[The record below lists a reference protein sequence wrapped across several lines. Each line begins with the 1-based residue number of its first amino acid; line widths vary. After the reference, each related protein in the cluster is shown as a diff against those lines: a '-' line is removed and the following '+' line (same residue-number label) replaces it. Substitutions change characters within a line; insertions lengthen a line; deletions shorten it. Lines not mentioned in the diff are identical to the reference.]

1 MEDKYS
7 QILDNVIIRN
17 YKWAKSIISPEK
29 RAEKYSQKSSLILIT
44 GSKDSGKKEVAKA
57 LENQLFNDGRIVY
70 FLGIGNVKYGIDSDL
85 TNSARSADGGE
96 SSSEEHLRRL
106 AEVAHIILDAGAL
119 LIVTARDLT
128 QDNLEIV
135 KTIVNPDKI
144 LTIWT
149 GEEVS
154 TDVSFDIKVPG

>member
-70 FLGIGNVKYGIDSDL
+70 FLGIGNVKYGIDADI
-85 TNSARSADGGE
+85 TNGE
-96 SSSEEHLRRL
+96 GSSEEHLRRL